1 MLVAINDMSISD
13 CISAEFLAQ
22 HQEFIRGAKV
32 MSRIATLVK
41 RRWSGFWKIA
51 GKRLYLLIRYRME
64 MRQNPRS
71 SEQNPYVKT

>member
-32 MSRIATLVK
+32 IVADCNLSEEALG
-41 RRWSGFWKIA
+41 SGK
-51 GKRLYLLIRYRME
+51 
-64 MRQNPRS
+64 
-71 SEQNPYVKT
+71 